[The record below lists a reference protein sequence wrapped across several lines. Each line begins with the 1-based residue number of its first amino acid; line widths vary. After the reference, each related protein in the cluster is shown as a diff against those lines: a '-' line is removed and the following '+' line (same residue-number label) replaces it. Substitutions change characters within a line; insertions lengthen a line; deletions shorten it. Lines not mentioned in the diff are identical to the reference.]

1 MEKTL
6 QEFKEKTGFTIEMAI
21 VKAFSRTNK
30 IPSESQVEIIKN
42 EIFDEY
48 KNVDQQMI
56 FKALKNGGRGKYGR
70 TYNLSSQ
77 EICIWID
84 SYLKENITKDEQIR
98 KAVERMK
105 KENKRPI

>member
-30 IPSESQVEIIKN
+30 IPNEGQIEIIRN
-42 EIFDEY
+42 EIIDEY
-48 KNVDQQMI
+48 KDVDQKII
-56 FKALKNGGRGKYGR
+56 FEALKNGGRGKYGR
-70 TYNLSSQ
+70 TYSLCSQ

-84 SYLKENITKDEQIR
+84 SYLKENITKEEQIR
-98 KAVERMK
+98 
-105 KENKRPI
+105 NLGII